1 MKCIVIPIEYQS
13 FFPIIFNEVGVNLT
27 ENSDG
32 NKVITADLIAWQGF
46 RDNFNSEPNFKA
58 NYMKL
63 WLFVQ
68 GEVMSNKWIDFE
80 PKKVEFPKP

>member
-1 MKCIVIPIEYQS
+1 MKCIVIPTEYHIL
-13 FFPIIFNEVGVNLT
+13 FPIVFGAEAISLT
-27 ENSDG
+27 EDNQG
-32 NKVITADLIAWQGF
+32 NKVITADLIAWQAF
-46 RDNFNSEPNFKA
+46 RDNFNAEPNFKA

-80 PKKVEFPKP
+80 PKKIEFPTP